1 MSGYGNRF
9 LEDTSATARPPATVG
24 TKTIGGMF
32 RNGRAAIT
40 LVKGRVR
47 ELVGDGTADEI
58 IPAAYWL
65 CCRWCGSMLRHLEP
79 NTLDT
84 EPLLLNYPVRDD
96 ELDEDG
102 EGAATE
108 DAEEDGQ
115 VDEMARKTGGGGAA
129 KSKTWRRRRRLSKQ
143 VSYRSGT
150 QGVVLRQGDML
161 VRPCPSYV

>member
-1 MSGYGNRF
+1 
-9 LEDTSATARPPATVG
+9 
-24 TKTIGGMF
+24 
-32 RNGRAAIT
+32 
-40 LVKGRVR
+40 
-47 ELVGDGTADEI
+47 
-58 IPAAYWL
+58 
-65 CCRWCGSMLRHLEP
+65 MLRHLEP

-102 EGAATE
+102 EGAVTE

-161 VRPCPSYV
+161 VMPCPSYV